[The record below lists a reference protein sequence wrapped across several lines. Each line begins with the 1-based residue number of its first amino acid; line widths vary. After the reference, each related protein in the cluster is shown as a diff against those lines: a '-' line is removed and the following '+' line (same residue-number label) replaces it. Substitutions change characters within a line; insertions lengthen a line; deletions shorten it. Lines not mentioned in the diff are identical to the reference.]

1 MIDTRL
7 LVGAAALCA
16 AVSMSAEAKL
26 YKWVDENGT
35 THYGETIPPEY
46 ASRDTK
52 QLDKGRVTDRKEKF
66 DVKQNVS
73 AEEPNPAAE
82 KAALEARRR
91 DEALLSTYSNESEID
106 LSRDRNLLQVEAR
119 VNSYTTML
127 RSAHSTLDSLHQERD
142 TLTKQ
147 GRKIPASLTEDIA
160 EAEALVARRQKDLAT
175 SQKEVETVKAR
186 YEADKQRYRKL
197 KGWTPGTPPP
207 PSVK

>member
-1 MIDTRL
+1 MMIDSRL

-46 ASRDTK
+46 ANRDTK

-127 RSAHSTLDSLHQERD
+127 KSAQSTLASLHQERD
-142 TLTKQ
+142 VLTKQ
-147 GRKIPASLTEDIA
+147 GKIIPASLTEDIT
-160 EAEALVARRQKDLAT
+160 EAEALVTKRQKELDN
-175 SQKEVETVKAR
+175 SNREVAAVKAR
-186 YEADKQRYRKL
+186 YEADKQRYREL
-197 KGWTPGTPPP
+197 KGLSPGAR
-207 PSVK
+207 